1 MNYEDN
7 PASIKYYVKE
17 YLLQNKADI
26 KDKIIVDIPA
36 GNGIT
41 SKIIAG
47 CGGIPMAFDL
57 FPEYFRI
64 DGIKCQQADVR
75 NGIPLSDKS
84 ADYLICQE
92 GIEHFADQLS
102 AIKEFNRILKKNG
115 ILLITTPNYSNLRSK
130 ISYLLSESERFNSTM
145 PPNEFDSI
153 WMSDQNLNKE
163 IYLGHIFL
171 IGIQKLRV
179 LASISGFKI
188 KKIHPTKIKTTSLF
202 FLFLFYPF
210 IFISNYYTYIKNC
223 RKHPNNKS
231 RQKIYHEVFRLSI
244 NIRLL
249 IDSHL
254 MIEFEKISDYQDV
267 YAKLKSQFTEFGTT

>member
-1 MNYEDN
+1 MNYENN
-7 PASIKYYVKE
+7 PSSIKYYVKK
-17 YLLQNKADI
+17 YLLQHKADL
-26 KDKIIVDIPA
+26 KDKFIVDIPA
-36 GNGIT
+36 GNGVT
-41 SKIIAG
+41 SKIIAD
-47 CGGIPMAFDL
+47 CGGIPLAFDL
-57 FPEYFRI
+57 FPEFFRI
-64 DGIKCQQADVR
+64 EGIKCQQADVR
-75 NGIPLSDKS
+75 NGIPLPDKS

-92 GIEHFADQLS
+92 GIEHFADQFS

-130 ISYLLSESERFNSTM
+130 ISYLLSESERFNSSM
-145 PPNEFDSI
+145 PPNEFDSV

-179 LASISGFKI
+179 LAALSGFSI

-202 FLFLFYPF
+202 LLFFLYPF
-210 IFISNYYTYIKNC
+210 ILLSNYYTFIKNY
-223 RKHPNNKS
+223 RKHKNNKN
-231 RQKIYHEVFRLSI
+231 RQKVYQEIFRLSI

-254 MIEFEKISDYQDV
+254 MIEFEKINDYKDV
-267 YAKLKSQFTEFGTT
+267 YANLKSQFSEFGTT

>member
-7 PASIKYYVKE
+7 PKSIKYYVKK
-17 YLLQNKADI
+17 YLLQHKAEI
-26 KDKIIVDIPA
+26 NNNIIVDIPA

-41 SKIIAG
+41 SKIIAD
-47 CGGIPMAFDL
+47 CGGIPLAFDL

-64 DGIKCQQADVR
+64 ESIKCQQADVR
-75 NGIPLSDKS
+75 QGIPLPDRS

-102 AIKEFNRILKKNG
+102 AIKEFNRILKKHG
-115 ILLITTPNYSNLRSK
+115 TLLITTPNYSNLRSK

-145 PPNEFDSI
+145 PPNEFDSV
-153 WMSDQNLNKE
+153 WMSDQNISKE

-179 LASISGFKI
+179 MAILSGFKI
-188 KKIHPTKIKTTSLF
+188 KKIHPTRLKTTSLF
-202 FLFLFYPF
+202 FLFFLYPF
-210 IFISNYYTYIKNC
+210 IFASNSFTFLKNY
-223 RKHPNNKS
+223 RKHKNSPN
-231 RQKIYHEVFRLSI
+231 RQKVYREIFKISI

-254 MIEFEKISDYQDV
+254 MVEFEKTSDFQDV
-267 YAKLKSQFTEFGTT
+267 YTSLKSQFTEFGTT

>member
-7 PASIKYYVKE
+7 PKSIKYYVKK
-17 YLLQNKADI
+17 YLLRHKAEIKNKT
-26 KDKIIVDIPA
+26 IVDIPA

-41 SKIIAG
+41 SKIIAD
-47 CGGIPMAFDL
+47 CGGIPLAFDL

-64 DGIKCQQADVR
+64 ENIKCEQADVR
-75 NGIPLSDKS
+75 QGIPLPDKT

-102 AIKEFNRILKKNG
+102 AIKEFNRILKKQG

-130 ISYLLSESERFNSTM
+130 ISYLLSESERFNSSM
-145 PPNEFDSI
+145 PPNEFDSV
-153 WMSDQNLNKE
+153 WMTDQNVNKE

-171 IGIQKLRV
+171 LGIQKLRV
-179 LASISGFKI
+179 MASLSGFRI
-188 KKIHPTKIKTTSLF
+188 KKIHPTRIKTTSLF
-202 FLFLFYPF
+202 MLFFLYPF
-210 IFISNYYTYIKNC
+210 ILLSNYYTFTKNY
-223 RKHPNNKS
+223 RKHKNNKN
-231 RQKIYHEVFRLSI
+231 RQNIYREIFRLSI

-254 MIEFEKISDYQDV
+254 MVEFEKKSDYQDV
-267 YAKLKSQFTEFGTT
+267 YANLKSQFTEFGTT